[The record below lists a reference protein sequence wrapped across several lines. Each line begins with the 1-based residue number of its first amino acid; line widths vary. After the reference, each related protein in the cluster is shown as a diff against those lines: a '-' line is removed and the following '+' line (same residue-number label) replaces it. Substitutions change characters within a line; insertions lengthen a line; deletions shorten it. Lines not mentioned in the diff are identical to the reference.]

1 MSQISKIL
9 EKIKPE
15 SDAAIQEATDL
26 VLEEALKLL
35 TPEQLQILKRN
46 ITKRHPDVV
55 SPSNGDGGSVTYQLQ
70 ALLNKIIS
78 S

>member
-15 SDAAIQEATDL
+15 SDAAIQEATSL

-35 TPEQLQILKRN
+35 TPEQLQILKHN
-46 ITKRHPDVV
+46 ITTRHPDVA
-55 SPSNGDGGSVTYQLQ
+55 SPSNGDGRSVTYQLQ
-70 ALLNKIIS
+70 ALINKIIS
-78 S
+78 G